1 MSDSENFLSRW
12 SRLKHESEVA
22 SPDTEAAS
30 PNTDVPSPAPSSPAF
45 DPASLPPI
53 ESIVADSDI
62 RQYLHADVPPELT
75 RAALRSAWAA
85 DPAIR
90 DFLGIAESQW
100 DFNDPTAIPGFGP
113 LQAED
118 HLVARALG
126 GLSNDAPGTPDSPGS
141 FEQPALPTPE
151 LPDEVDVARAQEY
164 SLLSSL
170 LAHSP
175 DARML
180 SRLAEL
186 RGDESPLG
194 LAHAALA
201 KAAARTDADMA
212 AREHFTLFVGV
223 GRGELLP
230 YASYYLTGFLHGRP
244 LAKLRQTLQRI
255 GIERMSGQ
263 TEPEDHAA
271 ILLEIMAGLAGG
283 ELPAPTGTDREI
295 FDDHL
300 APWITRFFS
309 DLEKSA
315 SADFY
320 AVVGTLGRTFVEIE
334 TQGFLRP
341 P

>member
-1 MSDSENFLSRW
+1 MSESDNFLSRW
-12 SRLKHESEVA
+12 SRLKRESQA
-22 SPDTEAAS
+22 TSPDSEAAS
-30 PNTDVPSPAPSSPAF
+30 PDADVPSAASSSPAF
-45 DPASLPPI
+45 DPASLPSI

-62 RQYLHADVPPELT
+62 RGYLHADVPPELT

-100 DFNDPTAIPGFGP
+100 DFNDPAAIPGFGP
-113 LQAED
+113 LHAAD
-118 HLVARALG
+118 HLAARALG
-126 GLSNDAPGTPDSPGS
+126 SLGKDAPGTPGSPGS
-141 FEQPALPTPE
+141 VAQPALPTPE

-170 LAHSP
+170 LAQSP
-175 DARML
+175 DAQML

-194 LAHAALA
+194 LAHTALA
-201 KAAARTDADMA
+201 NAAARTDAEMA
-212 AREHFTLFVGV
+212 AREHFTLFVGL

-244 LAKLRQTLQRI
+244 LAKLRQALERI
-255 GIERMSGQ
+255 GIERMNGQ

-283 ELPAPTGTDREI
+283 ELPAPVGTDREI

-320 AVVGTLGRTFVEIE
+320 AVVGRLGRTFAEIE